1 MTASTLSGLTVYLS
15 SLNFGKWYLSRK
27 LAISSIFS
35 SLVEYRF
42 LKYVL
47 TILLILLASV
57 VVPLF
62 VSNFVNI
69 DIFLHIL
76 VSLVKGLSILFTFSK
91 NQLFASLIFYI
102 ILFISIL
109 LISVLSLI
117 ILAILDVHTSFCSR
131 ALRYAVKLLVWNLCN
146 YFT

>member
-1 MTASTLSGLTVYLS
+1 MTASTLPGLTVYLS
-15 SLNFGKWYLSRK
+15 RLNFGKWYLSSK
-27 LAISSIFS
+27 LSISFRFF

-76 VSLVKGLSILFTFSK
+76 VNLDKDFSILFTFSK
-91 NQLFASLIFYI
+91 KQLLASLIFISFSLFLFYWFQSSVWLFLPSWMCI
-102 ILFISIL
+102 LLFILELWGML
-109 LISVLSLI
+109 LS
-117 ILAILDVHTSFCSR
+117 C
-131 ALRYAVKLLVWNLCN
+131 
-146 YFT
+146 